1 MKRWDAIIAVALV
14 YTATITPYEVA
25 FLDTKPGSRM
35 SADLPTFPI
44 YLVNLLIDVIFFTD
58 LCFNFNLIYLDEEA
72 ANGTYVT
79 DRRKIIDR
87 YLRGF
92 FVIDLVSIIPYHEM
106 DAGGL
111 KALKLLRLL
120 RLFKLLRILR
130 SGRILKRLEDSMNVD
145 YNVLALF
152 KFILGT
158 LMIAHWLACMWQLM
172 ARTSA
177 SKDDWVKGYY
187 SNWVDPDAF
196 DECYAL
202 SETREEFLACAGVG
216 TYSMYISALYWAL
229 VTMSTI
235 GYGDILPTTT
245 GERFFVILAML
256 IGTSVF
262 AYVVGSVCTIVA
274 SMDKKSSE
282 HHELMDTLNAM
293 ARELS
298 LGEDLQRRCRDY
310 FRYRHSSTNM
320 DDWRVMLEIMSP
332 RLRGEVAMMQCGPWI
347 NNVPF
352 FRGAPETFIVDVAL
366 KLKSETFPQGEEIV
380 RAGAISTRLYIVERG
395 VVGGKGRVFTS
406 GKTFGEEVLNGG
418 APTAFTA
425 RAMTYCDVFSLPGT
439 VIERIASAFPVMQR
453 RLRTAGCRGMMKDA
467 LIALDHAWGQV
478 ARGHA
483 TSPDVPEALGED
495 ASLADEAVKRR
506 TDKVFAFALS
516 LAAREGGGGGGGPV
530 VGGKPSLPSDSGARF
545 KKRPNAEESFRVRRP
560 RGAEDPGAK
569 AAEEGMSA
577 DSAKILRA
585 LREMESNL
593 EERIVALEQRP
604 HK

>member
-44 YLVNLLIDVIFFTD
+44 YLVNLLIDIIFFTD

-202 SETREEFLACAGVG
+202 SETREEFLACAGEG

-235 GYGDILPTTT
+235 G
-245 GERFFVILAML
+245 
-256 IGTSVF
+256 
-262 AYVVGSVCTIVA
+262 
-274 SMDKKSSE
+274 
-282 HHELMDTLNAM
+282 
-293 ARELS
+293 
-298 LGEDLQRRCRDY
+298 RRHLTHD
-310 FRYRHSSTNM
+310 H
-320 DDWRVMLEIMSP
+320 
-332 RLRGEVAMMQCGPWI
+332 
-347 NNVPF
+347 
-352 FRGAPETFIVDVAL
+352 RGAVLRHPRDADRHERVC
-366 KLKSETFPQGEEIV
+366 V
-380 RAGAISTRLYIVERG
+380 R
-395 VVGGKGRVFTS
+395 
-406 GKTFGEEVLNGG
+406 
-418 APTAFTA
+418 
-425 RAMTYCDVFSLPGT
+425 
-439 VIERIASAFPVMQR
+439 R
-453 RLRTAGCRGMMKDA
+453 RLGV
-467 LIALDHAWGQV
+467 H
-478 ARGHA
+478 H
-483 TSPDVPEALGED
+483 
-495 ASLADEAVKRR
+495 RR
-506 TDKVFAFALS
+506 
-516 LAAREGGGGGGGPV
+516 EHG
-530 VGGKPSLPSDSGARF
+530 
-545 KKRPNAEESFRVRRP
+545 
-560 RGAEDPGAK
+560 
-569 AAEEGMSA
+569 
-577 DSAKILRA
+577 
-585 LREMESNL
+585 
-593 EERIVALEQRP
+593 
-604 HK
+604 

>member
-1 MKRWDAIIAVALV
+1 M
-14 YTATITPYEVA
+14 
-25 FLDTKPGSRM
+25 
-35 SADLPTFPI
+35 
-44 YLVNLLIDVIFFTD
+44 
-58 LCFNFNLIYLDEEA
+58 
-72 ANGTYVT
+72 
-79 DRRKIIDR
+79 
-87 YLRGF
+87 
-92 FVIDLVSIIPYHEM
+92 
-106 DAGGL
+106 
-111 KALKLLRLL
+111 
-120 RLFKLLRILR
+120 
-130 SGRILKRLEDSMNVD
+130 
-145 YNVLALF
+145 
-152 KFILGT
+152 
-158 LMIAHWLACMWQLM
+158 
-172 ARTSA
+172 
-177 SKDDWVKGYY
+177 
-187 SNWVDPDAF
+187 
-196 DECYAL
+196 
-202 SETREEFLACAGVG
+202 
-216 TYSMYISALYWAL
+216 
-229 VTMSTI
+229 
-235 GYGDILPTTT
+235 
-245 GERFFVILAML
+245 
-256 IGTSVF
+256 F

-366 KLKSETFPQGEEIV
+366 KLKSVTFPQGEEIV

-545 KKRPNAEESFRVRRP
+545 KKRPNAEGSFRVRRP
-560 RGAEDPGAK
+560 RGAEDPGEK